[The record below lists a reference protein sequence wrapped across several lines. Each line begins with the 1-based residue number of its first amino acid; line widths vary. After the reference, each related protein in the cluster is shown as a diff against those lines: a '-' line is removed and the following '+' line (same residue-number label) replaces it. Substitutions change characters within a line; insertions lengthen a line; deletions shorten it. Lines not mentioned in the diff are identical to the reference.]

1 MALAV
6 AVVPLLIDLSNL
18 DATYYAGKARA
29 LSILAPVI
37 VAGLLLSRGIP
48 ILRRTRLL
56 TPLMVFVMAV
66 ALATAVSVN
75 PLWSGVGAP
84 RRPEGLLSLVAYPV
98 MCARTLVAVVRG
110 ELRAELAA
118 GLAGGTPAGL
128 CGLA

>member
-18 DATYYAGKARA
+18 DDTYYAGKARA

-37 VAGLLLSRGIP
+37 LAGLLASRGIP
-48 ILRRTRLL
+48 VLRRTRLL
-56 TPLMVFVMAV
+56 TPLMAFVMAV

-84 RRPEGLLSLVAYPV
+84 RRHEGLLSLVGYAV
-98 MCARTLVAVVRG
+98 VGAGTLVGVVGGGFRG
-110 ELRAELAA
+110 RLPDRV
-118 GLAGGTPAGL
+118 AGGERGRRDRA
-128 CGLA
+128 